1 MPLLK
6 LVRDKSTGCY
16 YTVDRHF
23 LIEKGSVGW
32 NIYEIEPDGLYSL
45 FPWGFDETLSDVR
58 KSIFLY
64 YYEGGI

>member
-16 YTVDRHF
+16 YTQNRRF

-45 FPWGFDETLSDVR
+45 FPWGFGETLSEVR
-58 KSIFLY
+58 KTIFD
-64 YYEGGI
+64 YYEEMIL